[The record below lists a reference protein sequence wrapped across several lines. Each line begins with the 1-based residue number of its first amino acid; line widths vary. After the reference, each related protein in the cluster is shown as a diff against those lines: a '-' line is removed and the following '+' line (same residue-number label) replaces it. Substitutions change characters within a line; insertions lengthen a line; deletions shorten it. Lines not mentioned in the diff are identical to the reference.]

1 MDRNMIDYYPRVLQL
16 VQEVIGMSDGQQ
28 EGFDQLWDNLGTA
41 MGDQFLSTATEY
53 GIARWEGILGISPRG
68 GDTLEDRRFRV
79 KARVNEQLPYTMRVL
94 EQKLVTLCGED
105 GYSITLN
112 HGAYTLTVKVALSA
126 KSNFDDVDDLVR
138 RIAPANLV
146 IIVELKYN
154 QYETLSKFTHRQL
167 ANYAHDQLRNEVLV

>member
-79 KARVNEQLPYTMRVL
+79 KARQW
-94 EQKLVTLCGED
+94 
-105 GYSITLN
+105 
-112 HGAYTLTVKVALSA
+112 
-126 KSNFDDVDDLVR
+126 
-138 RIAPANLV
+138 
-146 IIVELKYN
+146 
-154 QYETLSKFTHRQL
+154 L
-167 ANYAHDQLRNEVLV
+167 AGRS

>member
-1 MDRNMIDYYPRVLQL
+1 MDRKMIDYYPRVLQL

-28 EGFDQLWDNLGTA
+28 EGFDELWDNLGTA
-41 MGDQFLSTATEY
+41 MDNQFLSTATEY
-53 GIARWEGILGISPRG
+53 GIARWEGVLDISPRG

-79 KARVNEQLPYTMRVL
+79 KARVNEQLPYTVRVL

-105 GYSITLN
+105 GYSITFN

-154 QYETLSKFTHRQL
+154 QYETLSKFTHGQL
-167 ANYAHDQLRNEVLV
+167 ANYTHDQLRNEVLV